1 MKLQTS
7 IRVDETF
14 FHESKEVFAQLGIT
28 FTDAVNI
35 FLAKVAMEK
44 RIPFELAVEPSA
56 DLRARVNNI
65 AQGKNLVTY
74 DNVDALFAD
83 LDG

>member
-7 IRVDETF
+7 VRVDETF

-56 DLRARVNNI
+56 DLQARV
-65 AQGKNLVTY
+65 
-74 DNVDALFAD
+74 DNVEQEEKLLAYSDTDALFAD
-83 LDG
+83 LDI